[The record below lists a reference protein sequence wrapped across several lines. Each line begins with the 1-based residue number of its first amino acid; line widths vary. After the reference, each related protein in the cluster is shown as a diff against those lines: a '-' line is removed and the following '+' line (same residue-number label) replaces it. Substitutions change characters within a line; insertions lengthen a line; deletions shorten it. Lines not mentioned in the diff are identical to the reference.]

1 MKQYLMPAVV
11 VVALVSSSF
20 AFAQKPKTKKEI
32 EALQA
37 IQAATDDDARIAAI
51 ENLLTKFA
59 DTEYKIVVLEAA
71 MDSARHKGDLDTTDL
86 YGERLLEADPNNL
99 NALSTLAKDIA
110 DRTREF
116 DLDRNDKLKRV
127 DDLANKAI
135 KVGATAAK
143 PSAQMTDEQWT
154 QRKGFYM
161 ADSHAALGS
170 AALIEKK
177 SEVAIKEYG
186 AALEIVNDPSTSV
199 RLAMANTAAGKFD
212 AAIVIL
218 DKLLA
223 ISDLDPRIK
232 QVAGQE
238 KVKAAMA
245 KAKAK

>member
-11 VVALVSSSF
+11 VVALVSSSL

-37 IQAATDDDARIAAI
+37 IQAATDDDTRIAAI
-51 ENLLTKFA
+51 ENLLIKFA

-116 DLDRNDKLKRV
+116 DLDKTDKLKRV

-135 KVGATAAK
+135 KVGATATK

-170 AALIEKK
+170 AAGFLRVHLKKHLKMRSVPELHFLPDESIERAVRVSALINAA
-177 SEVAIKEYG
+177 VA
-186 AALEIVNDPSTSV
+186 S
-199 RLAMANTAAGKFD
+199 D
-212 AAIVIL
+212 AERA
-218 DKLLA
+218 DRA
-223 ISDLDPRIK
+223 PGEPADGEDGDEP
-232 QVAGQE
+232 AP
-238 KVKAAMA
+238 
-245 KAKAK
+245 